1 MFYAMSNE
9 SNIIKSWNTNAVS
22 WINII
27 DSNGIESRRLVTNKA
42 IVEAVCKYNPLW
54 VLDIGCGEGWLAKE
68 LTDRN
73 INVTGI
79 DVVQALID
87 KAKQNSTGNFFVA
100 SYEDVFKKRITF
112 SKLFDAVV
120 INFALIGK
128 ESTDNLLGALP
139 KLLTPSGHLIIQTL
153 YPQSRM
159 DINDYTTGWKTGSWD
174 GLGEQ
179 FTEPYEWYFRTQE
192 DWIKLLNE
200 SGFKLT
206 EEINP
211 THPVTGKPCASIF
224 ICKKL

>member
-1 MFYAMSNE
+1 MSNE
-9 SNIIKSWNTNAVS
+9 SKIITSWNTNAES

-42 IVEAVCKYNPLW
+42 IVDAVCKYNPVS

-73 INVTGI
+73 INLTGI

-87 KAKQNSTGNFFVA
+87 KAKQNCTGTFFVA
-100 SYEDVFKKRITF
+100 SYEDVFKNRITF
-112 SKLFDAVV
+112 SKLFDMVV

-153 YPQSRM
+153 YPQSRK
-159 DINDYTTGWKTGSWD
+159 DIKDYTTGWKTGSWD

-179 FTEPYEWYFRTQE
+179 FTEPYEWYFRTHE
-192 DWIKLLNE
+192 DWIKLFND

-211 THPVTGKPCASIF
+211 VHPVTGKPCSSIF
-224 ICKKL
+224 ICNKKLQ